1 MSTMRTL
8 PGGRVARAMAA
19 TAAAG
24 TLTFFVGLATA
35 QADVSG
41 SAAPNGS
48 AAVPAQ
54 PQVTVVTTTTAATAT
69 DTATVTDTA
78 TSSAANNC
86 PATVVIVL
94 SSITVSGGQ
103 VTVSFSHTGTECPDA
118 APSVLHVHENLLSA
132 PHAGSDPVHQLN
144 QNFNIGPD
152 FGDSVTV
159 PLLDAVEGKC
169 FVQVDAHASGVNR
182 GQFFPTATCPSSS
195 PSQSVSPS
203 QSTSPSQ
210 VVNPPSPPAG
220 PSSSSKAVVP
230 PVSSPTA
237 LTNQEGPVLA
247 STGVKA
253 QNPLLLGASLLLAG
267 AMLLAAGLPGRRWRT
282 GIRAART
289 IWAGGR
295 H

>member
-1 MSTMRTL
+1 MSTTRTL
-8 PGGRVARAMAA
+8 PGGRVARVLAA

-24 TLTFFVGLATA
+24 TLTFFLGMAAA
-35 QADVSG
+35 QADDSG

-54 PQVTVVTTTTAATAT
+54 PQVTVVTTTTAATDTTTAT
-69 DTATVTDTA
+69 DTA
-78 TSSAANNC
+78 SSSPANNC
-86 PATVVIVL
+86 PATVAIVL
-94 SSITVSGGQ
+94 GSITVSGNQ
-103 VTVSFSHTGTECPDA
+103 VTVSFTHTGTECPDA
-118 APSVLHVHENLLSA
+118 MPSVLHLHENLLA
-132 PHAGSDPVHQLN
+132 TPHAGSDPVHQSN
-144 QNFNIGPD
+144 NDFNIGPD
-152 FGDSVTV
+152 FGNSVTV
-159 PLLDAVEGKC
+159 PLLDGVEGKC

-182 GQFFPTATCPSSS
+182 GQFFPTQACPSSS

-230 PVSSPTA
+230 PVASPSKQS
-237 LTNQEGPVLA
+237 NQDGPVLA

-253 QNPLLLGASLLLAG
+253 QSPLVLGGSLLLAG
-267 AMLLAAGLPGRRWRT
+267 GMLLAAGLPGRRWRT
-282 GIRAART
+282 GLRAARSMV
-289 IWAGGR
+289 AGGR

>member
-1 MSTMRTL
+1 MSTNRSL
-8 PGGRVARAMAA
+8 PRGRVTRAVVA
-19 TAAAG
+19 TAAVG
-24 TLTFFVGLATA
+24 TLTFFVGIAAA
-35 QADVSG
+35 QADASS

-78 TSSAANNC
+78 SSSAANNC
-86 PATVVIVL
+86 PASVVIVL
-94 SSITVSGGQ
+94 DSITVSGGQ
-103 VTVSFSHTGTECPDA
+103 VTVSFSHTGAECPDA

-144 QNFNIGPD
+144 QNFNIGP
-152 FGDSVTV
+152 GSGNSVTV

-253 QNPLLLGASLLLAG
+253 QNPLLLGTTLLLAG

-282 GIRAART
+282 GLRAART